1 MGFLDKLL
9 GRKDEAAD
17 LAAEHG
23 DTAQGGV
30 DQAADVADEKT
41 GGEHTDKIDTGADKA
56 KDAIDDASGGSS

>member
-23 DTAQGGV
+23 DTAKEGV
-30 DQAADVADEKT
+30 DKAADTADEKT
-41 GGEHTDKIDTGADKA
+41 GGEHTEKIDTAADKA
-56 KDAIDDASGGSS
+56 KDTIDDVAGGSS